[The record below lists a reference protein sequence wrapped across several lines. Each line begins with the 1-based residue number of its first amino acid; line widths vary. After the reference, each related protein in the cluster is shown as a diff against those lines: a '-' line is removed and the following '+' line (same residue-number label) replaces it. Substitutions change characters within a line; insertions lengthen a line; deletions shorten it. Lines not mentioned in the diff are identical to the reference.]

1 MIIRHLSQ
9 YLKKLARDYPI
20 VTLTGPRQS
29 GKTTLI
35 KMVFPDY
42 RYVSLE
48 DPDTRQFAETD
59 PRGFLSL
66 YNKKVIFDEIQRVP
80 DLFSYL
86 QTLVDEDP
94 LAARFMLTGS
104 QQFSLNAK
112 ISQTL
117 AGRTALLRL
126 LPLSLSEILSRKP
139 QPYWSGKKLLKPAL
153 PDEKLFYYLFHGCYP
168 RLYDKKLSAKQ
179 FYSDYVETYVTRDL
193 QTLLQVGDLSTFQ
206 IFLRLLAGRAG
217 QRVNLVSL
225 GNDAGVSHTTIKHW
239 LSVLQA
245 SYIVHLLPPHFKNFN
260 KRLVKSP
267 KIYFLDTGLLCYL
280 LRVQSVEDLNNHPHI
295 GAIFETFVFSE
306 IYKSF
311 HPRAEEAPLYFWQDR
326 TGNEIDLL
334 IDRGRMQFPVE
345 VKAAKTI
352 AQNFF
357 VNIQRWLDLEG
368 NPQKY
373 GCLIYGGNEFQRRGQ
388 IEVLPWYAAS

>member
-311 HPRAEEAPLYFWQDR
+311 HHRAEEAPLYFWQDR